1 MRAPGH
7 ILMTTDTVGG
17 VFVYAT
23 ALAQGLAQ
31 EGAHITFVTMG
42 PPPQGEKHDRLRALP
57 AGVDVIVTNLALEW
71 LDPEGNDFV
80 RARSE
85 LLRIAKRVKPDLV
98 HLNSFREGALAWP
111 CPAIV
116 VAHSCVLSWWEA
128 TRGRRPD
135 EARWRTYAQ
144 AVAEGLNAAS
154 AWIAPTQAF
163 RRTIQ
168 SVYAPTQFGH
178 VVANGV
184 APVIAA
190 LSGKDDAILAS
201 GRIWD
206 GGKNLMALAEIAP
219 ALAYPVQIAGA
230 GVEKS
235 AAPNVSNVEW
245 LGELGHADLRNR
257 MQRAAIYAAPA
268 FYEPF
273 GLGVLEA
280 AAAGCALVLSD
291 IPSLKELWDAA
302 AVYVPPGDAAALRAT
317 LRQVCE
323 DETLRRYLQCAA
335 ATRARHYT
343 LQRMVA
349 GYMNL
354 YESLLFPPRPA
365 RRRTRVEVR
374 V

>member
-1 MRAPGH
+1 
-7 ILMTTDTVGG
+7 
-17 VFVYAT
+17 
-23 ALAQGLAQ
+23 
-31 EGAHITFVTMG
+31 MG
-42 PPPQGEKHDRLRALP
+42 PPPQGDKHDRLRALP

-71 LDPEGNDFV
+71 LDPEGNDVV

-85 LLRIAKRVKPDLV
+85 LLRIAERVQPDLV

-128 TRGRRPD
+128 TRNGRPH
-135 EARWRTYAQ
+135 ESRWRAYAQ
-144 AVAEGLNAAS
+144 AVTEGLNAAN
-154 AWIAPTQAF
+154 AWVAPTQAF

-168 SVYAPTQFGH
+168 SVYAPMHFGH

-184 APVIAA
+184 APVTAA
-190 LSGKDDAILAS
+190 LSGKDNVILAS

-206 GGKNLMALAEIAP
+206 GGKNLMALAEA
-219 ALAYPVQIAGA
+219 ASTLAYPVQIAGA
-230 GVEKS
+230 GMDKD
-235 AAPNVSNVEW
+235 AGPNVRNVEW
-245 LGELGHADLRNR
+245 LGELDHADLRKR

-268 FYEPF
+268 LYEPF

-280 AAAGCALVLSD
+280 ASAGCALVLSD

-302 AVYVPPGDAAALRAT
+302 AVYVAPGDAAALRTT

-323 DETLRRYLQCAA
+323 DETWRRYLQCAA

-343 LQRMVA
+343 LRRMVT

-354 YESLLFPPRPA
+354 YETLLFPPRPA
-365 RRRTRVEVR
+365 RRRARMEVR
-374 V
+374 A